1 MAQICIILS
10 LKTIRKTV
18 IIRLTLQEIGC
29 FWMTRKG
36 VVVMNHLANSSQK
49 GAYSMTG
56 PEFMA
61 TLGVIALALIP
72 NACYAMIKLIK
83 TWRKR

>member
-1 MAQICIILS
+1 
-10 LKTIRKTV
+10 
-18 IIRLTLQEIGC
+18 
-29 FWMTRKG
+29 
-36 VVVMNHLANSSQK
+36 MNYSTKSSQK
-49 GAYSMTG
+49 GAYNMTG

-72 NACYAMIKLIK
+72 NACYAMIKLLK

>member
-1 MAQICIILS
+1 
-10 LKTIRKTV
+10 
-18 IIRLTLQEIGC
+18 
-29 FWMTRKG
+29 MTRKG
-36 VVVMNHLANSSQK
+36 VVAMNYSTKSSQK
-49 GAYSMTG
+49 GAYNMTG

-72 NACYAMIKLIK
+72 NACYAMIKLLK

>member
-1 MAQICIILS
+1 MT

-18 IIRLTLQEIGC
+18 IIDLTLQEIGC

-36 VVVMNHLANSSQK
+36 VVAMNYSTKSSQK
-49 GAYSMTG
+49 GAYKMTE
-56 PEFMA
+56 PEFMV

-72 NACYAMIKLIK
+72 NACYAMIKLLK